1 MKSSIKNVSTDHPPH
16 VIVEDLAL
24 LGDVG
29 GPDLRPEVSLQELGL
44 LDVHEAPDEAHDAVP
59 QADHRVLAPVHLP
72 HNNRGH
78 DTAARAVNAIA
89 WNTIFREDT
98 LMKWSMSSSAFTL
111 RNISTQL
118 LA

>member
-1 MKSSIKNVSTDHPPH
+1 MKNSITNVSPDHPPH

-29 GPDLRPEVSLQELGL
+29 GPDLRPEVCLQQLGL

-78 DTAARAVNAIA
+78 DTASRGLNAIA
-89 WNTIFREDT
+89 WNTIFREDIM
-98 LMKWSMSSSAFTL
+98 LKWSIVVSSAFTL
-111 RNISTQL
+111 GSFS
-118 LA
+118 

>member
-1 MKSSIKNVSTDHPPH
+1 MSITNVSPDHPPH

-72 HNNRGH
+72 HNTKHH
-78 DTAARAVNAIA
+78 DTAARAVNEIA
-89 WNTIFREDT
+89 WNTIFMEYT
-98 LMKWSMSSSAFTL
+98 LLKLSTVVISIVQ
-111 RNISTQL
+111 RNIHSK
-118 LA
+118 